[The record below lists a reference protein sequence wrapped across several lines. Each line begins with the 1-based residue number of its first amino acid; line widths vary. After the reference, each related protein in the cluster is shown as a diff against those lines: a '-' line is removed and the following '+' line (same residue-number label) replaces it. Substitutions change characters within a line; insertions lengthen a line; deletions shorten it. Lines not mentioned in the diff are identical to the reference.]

1 MSGQKEQPTRLPE
14 GAGLLLSREE
24 QERKKLEAQIAL
36 TKRRIYRFSDS
47 LADHV
52 LVEELE
58 NRFLLGEPISPFTK
72 GAIRLFLEA
81 RAKGKPYTIPTE
93 EIAIQEKVDLASEL
107 KRRIEYEETHR
118 AVRTPD
124 KVVFIIGS
132 PRSGTSFLYNL
143 LAYQGLFGYFT
154 SASHFHWPLYS
165 LDHSTGKHHFQTA
178 GASFFE
184 FDTKPAKLRKDL
196 ILPSEGEDILGRGIR
211 VYDQIRTHQYLL
223 KEAKVLD
230 PNVLRLNALKHTAY
244 FDAPCFLS
252 KSPFN
257 TFRILELAEIFGEN
271 CFFLHLH
278 RNGYCAAASIEANGF
293 KYFTP
298 EDDRDNPALF
308 WARHVEEALRL
319 KGEVEM
325 MNLAYEDLVADSSHA
340 LRGIFDWLGIPTT
353 VREVACHFREDRRL
367 GVKYERNE
375 TIEKYNSLLGYT

>member
-1 MSGQKEQPTRLPE
+1 MPGQREQPAHLPE
-14 GAGLLLSREE
+14 RAGLLLGKEE
-24 QERKKLEAQIAL
+24 QERKEFEAQIAL
-36 TKRRIYRFSDS
+36 TKRRIYRFSNS

-58 NRFLLGEPISPFTK
+58 SRFLLGEPISPFTK

-81 RAKGKPYTIPTE
+81 RAKGKPDTIPTE

-118 AVRTPD
+118 AERTPD

-154 SASHFHWPLYS
+154 SVSHFRWPLYS
-165 LDHSTGKHHFQTA
+165 LDHATGKQHFQTA
-178 GASFFE
+178 GTSFFE
-184 FDTKPAKLRKDL
+184 LDTKPAKLRKDL
-196 ILPSEGEDILGRGIR
+196 ILPSEGEDILDRSVR

-223 KEAKVLD
+223 REAEVVN
-230 PNVLRLNALKHTAY
+230 PNILWINALKHTAY
-244 FDAPCFLS
+244 FNAPYFLS

-278 RNGYCAAASIEANGF
+278 RNGYCTAASIEANGF
-293 KYFTP
+293 KYLTR
-298 EDDRDNPALF
+298 EDHRDDPAIF
-308 WARHVEEALRL
+308 WARHVEQALKFRDKVKIL
-319 KGEVEM
+319 D
-325 MNLAYEDLVADSSHA
+325 LAYEDLIRNSSQA
-340 LRGIFDWLGIPTT
+340 LQAIFGWLEIDAVPTQIGT
-353 VREVACHFREDRRL
+353 HFQEDRRL

-375 TIEKYNSLLGYT
+375 TIEKYNLLLGYT